1 MIRPF
6 ANVSVPTA
14 LKVLSA
20 LNSNEHICKLPKK
33 ISKGCF
39 IENFVRNPEN
49 LRIAAPVSQLKSDSH
64 PLIKFMLIASLK
76 ALQK

>member
-20 LNSNEHICKLPKK
+20 LNSNEHICKITEK
-33 ISKGCF
+33 
-39 IENFVRNPEN
+39 N
-49 LRIAAPVSQLKSDSH
+49 LKRLSY
-64 PLIKFMLIASLK
+64 
-76 ALQK
+76 